1 MRRKAIIKLAAAATA
16 IAFMTFVR
24 PSSVPGMGVV
34 SAIAIIFFELNVIML
49 RELFPKKKYHTAS
62 RIGGI
67 PDYDMRAW
75 ANTKVAS

>member
-67 PDYDMRAW
+67 PDYDMRAL
-75 ANTKVAS
+75 ANTKVGS